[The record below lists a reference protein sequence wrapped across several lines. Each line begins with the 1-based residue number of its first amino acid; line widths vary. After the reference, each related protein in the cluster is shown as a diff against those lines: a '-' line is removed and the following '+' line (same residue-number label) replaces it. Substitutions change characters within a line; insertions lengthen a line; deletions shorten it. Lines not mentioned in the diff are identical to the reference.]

1 METTKKCSGCKEDL
15 GLSKFGICRRR
26 KDGLKG
32 VCKQCRKLEY
42 QDDRDRA
49 LAYQR
54 KYLKEVEQC
63 TPLGRYKTIQRTAK
77 FRGINFE
84 LAYDDYATLIWKQ
97 PCHYC
102 SKATQNGMDRV
113 DNNGI
118 YTLHNVVPC
127 CRSCNA
133 RKWRKPYVEFKWFQS
148 NTRLE
153 TSASTVQEVHQDAG

>member
-1 METTKKCSGCKEDL
+1 METTKKCRECKEDL
-15 GLSKFGICRRR
+15 ALSKFGILR
-26 KDGLKG
+26 KSDDGHRSI
-32 VCKQCRKLEY
+32 CKQCRKLEY
-42 QDDRDRA
+42 QNDRDRA

-54 KYLKEVEQC
+54 NYLKEVEQS
-63 TPLGRYKTIQRTAK
+63 TPQGRYKTIQRTAK
-77 FRGINFE
+77 QRGIDFQ

-102 SKATQNGMDRV
+102 SKVTQNGMDRV

-118 YTLHNVVPC
+118 YTLYNVVPC

-148 NTRLE
+148 STRLAL
-153 TSASTVQEVHQDAG
+153 SASIVQEVHQDAR